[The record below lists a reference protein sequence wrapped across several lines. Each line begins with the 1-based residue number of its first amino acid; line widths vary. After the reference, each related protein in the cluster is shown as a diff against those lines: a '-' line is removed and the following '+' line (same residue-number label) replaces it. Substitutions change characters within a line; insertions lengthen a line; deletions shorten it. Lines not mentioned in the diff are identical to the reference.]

1 MYGYEIRVLI
11 PNLSC
16 GRKHTESK
24 HNSRVTMFFS
34 SLLAVVA
41 PLLVICSPALAS
53 PLPLDNDE
61 PDIVVERDL
70 AKRQGWYWSNWS
82 EGGIRLTCSN
92 GNGGTYS
99 TQWSGTGGFVCG
111 KGWSRGSGR
120 VVTYTG
126 TYTPTGPGYL
136 AVYGWTQNPLIEYYV
151 IEAHGDLA
159 PNEPWT
165 SKGNFTFEEGTY
177 EIFQSTRVNKP
188 SIEGTR
194 TFQQYWSVR
203 QEQRVGGSVTMQR
216 HFDEWAK
223 VGLKLGGHNYM
234 ILATEGYTAAGGN
247 GSSGASSISLS
258 S

>member
-1 MYGYEIRVLI
+1 
-11 PNLSC
+11 
-16 GRKHTESK
+16 
-24 HNSRVTMFFS
+24 MFFS
-34 SLLAVVA
+34 SLLVGLGS
-41 PLLVICSPALAS
+41 LLAICTPALSS
-53 PLPLDNDE
+53 PLPLNNDE
-61 PDIVVERDL
+61 PDLVVERDL

-82 EGGIRLTCSN
+82 EGGIRLSCTN
-92 GNGGTYS
+92 GNGGSYS
-99 TQWSGTGGFVCG
+99 TSWSGTGGFVCG

-151 IEAHGDLA
+151 MESHGDLA

-203 QEQRVGGSVTMQR
+203 QEKRVGGSVTMQR

-223 VGLKLGGHNYM
+223 VGMKLGGHNYM

-247 GSSGASSISLS
+247 GSSGASSLTLS